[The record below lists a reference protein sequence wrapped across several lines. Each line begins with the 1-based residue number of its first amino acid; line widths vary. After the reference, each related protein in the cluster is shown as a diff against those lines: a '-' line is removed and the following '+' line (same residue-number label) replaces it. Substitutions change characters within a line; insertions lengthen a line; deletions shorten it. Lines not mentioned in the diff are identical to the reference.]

1 MTERLSRAQT
11 SVASHSHPQPHATS
25 FNSYSF
31 SGLSLN
37 FTSSAL
43 DLLTIRLHG
52 ILYFSSVALITT
64 INSQV
69 ISLTT
74 LQVLW

>member
-1 MTERLSRAQT
+1 MTEQLSTAQPS
-11 SVASHSHPQPHATS
+11 SVASLSHPQPHATS
-25 FNSYSF
+25 FNSVFLIQF

-52 ILYFSSVALITT
+52 VLYFSSVALITT
-64 INSQV
+64 INS
-69 ISLTT
+69 
-74 LQVLW
+74 